1 MITGYSANLLL
12 NTQHKCY
19 QKRQSSSFLSVYVRC
34 HSASAHCILSPLKSI
49 QKKALMVTVA
59 LLWLT
64 LCPKPLRHIC
74 IPICQIRSTA
84 GSDVCVCVSVHV
96 CLWECPIQQVQP
108 FCIRLQCIVST
119 TLWFIALILVYSR
132 ARDLTWLQKTC
143 WRRQRFDSK
152 EPKSRVNVRCRG
164 VLNLVSRVN
173 H

>member
-84 GSDVCVCVSVHV
+84 GSDVCVRVCARMFVRVSHSAGSAILHSIAVH
-96 CLWECPIQQVQP
+96 CFHYTLIY
-108 FCIRLQCIVST
+108 CIDPRLQQS
-119 TLWFIALILVYSR
+119 
-132 ARDLTWLQKTC
+132 
-143 WRRQRFDSK
+143 QRFNMAAK
-152 EPKSRVNVRCRG
+152 
-164 VLNLVSRVN
+164 NLLEETEVWL
-173 H
+173 